1 MRYTLDTNV
10 LLFYVRDA
18 ATRQFIED
26 TYAPFDPTNEAI
38 ISIVSVG
45 EMMVLAAANNWGRK
59 KLQLVQKLIDKLVIV
74 ELRYSD
80 LINSYIEIEKYNR
93 NIHPTKKRSGSHIKM
108 GKNDIWIAATA
119 LSTKSKLISTDK
131 DFAHLDGE
139 FFDVLII
146 DQAG

>member
-18 ATRQFIED
+18 ETRQFIED
-26 TYAPFDPTNEAI
+26 TYAPFDQANEAI

-45 EMMVLAAANNWGRK
+45 EMMVLAAANNWGNK
-59 KLQLVQKLIDKLVIV
+59 KLKLVQKLIDKLVIV
-74 ELRYSD
+74 ELRYND
-80 LINSYIEIEKYNR
+80 LINNYIEIEKYNR
-93 NIHPTKKRSGSHIKM
+93 NIHPTQKRVGSHIKM

-119 LSTKSKLISTDK
+119 MSTKSKLLTTDK
-131 DFAHLDGE
+131 DFEHLNGA

-146 DQAG
+146 DRVG